1 MGGMMLL
8 IMVER
13 KMCAKEIFLLP
24 SADSFLSSV
33 CVDFSSLFVFFPLA
47 MCHMI
52 PYIRLR
58 SLERER
64 NKSENQTEEIIG
76 SSLIGKRRAYSNLI
90 KSSNKKRKAS
100 RYATFFL
107 SLGCFDF
114 SRLLFFRFI
123 LIKMDK
129 ANSNHKSTTLL
140 CWRR

>member
-58 SLERER
+58 SLDRENGTR
-64 NKSENQTEEIIG
+64 VKI
-76 SSLIGKRRAYSNLI
+76 RRK
-90 KSSNKKRKAS
+90 KSS
-100 RYATFFL
+100 
-107 SLGCFDF
+107 DH
-114 SRLLFFRFI
+114 RL
-123 LIKMDK
+123 
-129 ANSNHKSTTLL
+129 
-140 CWRR
+140 